1 MGLWASNLLLVVAT
15 GRDHALRRS
24 IVGTSDSLSHE
35 VKLLGSDHVFNV
47 RYVVEYAS
55 DLGISNTFFLHSRH
69 VDGKN
74 ALDAS
79 MQEDIEFVEQ
89 ALSE

>member
-1 MGLWASNLLLVVAT
+1 
-15 GRDHALRRS
+15 
-24 IVGTSDSLSHE
+24 VGTLDSLSHE
-35 VKLLGSDHVFNV
+35 VKLLGSNHVFDI
-47 RYVVEYAS
+47 RDVVEYAS
-55 DLGISNTFFLHSRH
+55 DLGILNTFFLHSPH

-79 MQEDIEFVEQ
+79 MQEDLEFVEQ

>member
-1 MGLWASNLLLVVAT
+1 MVAT
-15 GRDHALRRS
+15 GRDHALQWS

-35 VKLLGSDHVFNV
+35 VELSGSNHVFHV
-47 RYVVEYAS
+47 RDVIEYAS
-55 DLGISNTFFLHSRH
+55 DLGILNPFFLHLRH

-79 MQEDIEFVEQ
+79 MQEDLKFVEQ